1 MLFLSD
7 WFWAFSALV
16 VPLYVLVPRPL
27 KLYWILAASLIFQ
40 LHFAGSAGTLPI
52 IALAVVAYGAALVPR
67 GRGLTAAAMLVMV
80 GALVFYKYAG
90 FLLDSGHAVL
100 ASLGAAAPGW
110 LHGGESPAVPL
121 GISFF
126 TFEFVH
132 YVYEVR
138 VRGLAPVRNPL
149 HFAVFAAFFAT
160 LAAGPI
166 KRFPDFVPQLAALA
180 NPDPEQWLAG
190 ARRIILGLFK
200 KVCIADLIVELIKP
214 LDGVVEP
221 NARVV
226 LTLAVLQ
233 GWRIYYDFSGYT
245 DIAVGIARMLGLRVP
260 ENFDRPYFA
269 TSLREFWRR
278 WHMSLSTWIRDYVY
292 IPLGGNRVRRGIN
305 LLLAMVICGLWHGA
319 AWNFA
324 LWGLWHGVGLAGE
337 AAVRRRRPDL
347 FERSS
352 AERWLGWAV
361 TYTYVSLGWLLF
373 FYPVERLPTL
383 AAALVG
389 MG

>member
-7 WFWAFSALV
+7 WFWGFSAVV
-16 VPLYVLVPRPL
+16 VPLYLLLPRSL
-27 KLYWILAASLIFQ
+27 KLYWLLAASVIFQ
-40 LHFAGSAGTLPI
+40 LHFAGGAGTLPI
-52 IALAVVAYGAALVPR
+52 MLLGAVAYAAALLPSR
-67 GRGLTAAAMLVMV
+67 RGLTAAAMVVLV
-80 GALVFYKYAG
+80 GGLVFYKYAG
-90 FLLDSGHAVL
+90 FVLDSLDAVL
-100 ASLGAAAPGW
+100 GAAGAAAPGW
-110 LHGGESPAVPL
+110 RASWQSPAIPL

-138 VRGLAPVRNPL
+138 VHGLPPVRNPF
-149 HFAVFAAFFAT
+149 HFAVFATFFPT

-166 KRFPDFVPQLAALA
+166 KRFPDFVPQLEALA
-180 NPDPEQWLAG
+180 NPDWEQLLAG
-190 ARRIILGLFK
+190 GRRVILGLFK
-200 KVCIADLIVELIKP
+200 KVCIADLIVELIRP
-214 LDGVVEP
+214 LEEAVSPTPLLVI
-221 NARVV
+221 A
-226 LTLAVLQ
+226 LAMLQ
-233 GWRIYYDFSGYT
+233 GWRIYYDFAGYT
-245 DIAVGIARMLGLRVP
+245 DMAVGLAQMLGLRVP

-292 IPLGGNRVRRGIN
+292 IPLGGNRVRRGVN

-324 LWGLWHGVGLAGE
+324 LWGLWHGAGLAGE
-337 AAVRRRRPDL
+337 AALRLRRPDL
-347 FERSS
+347 FERSP

-361 TYTYVSLGWLLF
+361 TYSYVTLGWLLF

-389 MG
+389 LG